1 MQSSEFLMLSLVY
14 FVMVLSVIAAIAI
27 TRLILG
33 KTKEH
38 KAAVR
43 RTTYVFFLI
52 AIIYLAPIIA
62 MIKYAVNQEIFMV
75 LIIGY
80 SMLLATIPIAY
91 LIIIPLSERKHLK
104 DVEAEFGKDSE
115 YAKYLRGK
123 KKHKKENKKI

>member
-1 MQSSEFLMLSLVY
+1 MQNLEFLMLFFVY
-14 FVMVLSVIAAIAI
+14 FVMVLSLIAAIAI

-33 KTKEH
+33 KTKVQ

-115 YAKYLRGK
+115 HAKYLSGK
-123 KKHKKENKKI
+123 KKA